1 MLSELGHLLII
12 FSILSST
19 CLIFYSVKEVKNKNI
34 LPSNTIK
41 NLSFL
46 QIITTSSSF
55 IVLIIAYILSD
66 FSLVNVYEN
75 SHTDK
80 PIIYKFSGV
89 WGNHEGSLL
98 LWINVM
104 VLFSFLFFLKNKR
117 YSKDFQLLTLFF
129 QNILILGFLVFL
141 LATSNPF
148 SKIFPIPNEG
158 LGLNPILQDPA
169 LAIHPPLLY
178 LGFVGSS
185 IYFSAALSSLI
196 TGFGGKNFALSIK
209 SWVLISWLFQTL
221 GILVGSIW
229 AYYELGWGGYWF
241 WDPVENSSL
250 IPWFLMT
257 ALFHSILV
265 LERREGIYIWVI
277 ILGILTFTMSVTG
290 TFLVRSGILN
300 SVHTFANDPTRGL
313 YILAF
318 LTLMIF
324 SSIFIFYKFAPTEKQ
339 NFRLFSKEFFI
350 ITNNWFM
357 SFFLITVL
365 IGTLYPIFLEVLTDQ
380 KISIGPPYY
389 NTVLAPFLIPLLFFM
404 AYGPKSSWISARTP
418 RLKNILPVIILSIL
432 FSSILLYFLKQND
445 FLLVLII
452 IFSIYLI
459 SQTIFDMVISF
470 KNRSTEKKYINFSTF
485 ISHLGFGFLIL
496 FISLNSILSL
506 ERDFNIKVGE
516 KKNFKN
522 LELSLQNVQILKDK
536 NYKKIVGNIIIFNKK
551 NKKIENLKPE
561 IRIYSQPET
570 ITYEASIRSR
580 MFLDTYVTMSNISKS
595 DFYNIKFQKKPFMN
609 LIWLS
614 TILITLGAFLRVF
627 RKKTY
632 EK

>member
-12 FSILSST
+12 FSILSSA
-19 CLIFYSVKEVKNKNI
+19 CLIFYSVKEVKSKNI

-80 PIIYKFSGV
+80 PLIYKFSGV

-536 NYKKIVGNIIIFNKK
+536 NYKKMVGNIIIFNKK

>member
-80 PIIYKFSGV
+80 PLIYKFSGV

-432 FSSILLYFLKQND
+432 FSSMLLYFLKQND

-536 NYKKIVGNIIIFNKK
+536 NYKKMVGNIIIFNKK

>member
-80 PIIYKFSGV
+80 PLIYKFSGV

-104 VLFSFLFFLKNKR
+104 VIFSFLFFLKNKR

-536 NYKKIVGNIIIFNKK
+536 NYKKMVGNIIIFNKK

>member
-1 MLSELGHLLII
+1 MLSELGHLFIF
-12 FSILSST
+12 FSIISSAS
-19 CLIFYSVKEVKNKNI
+19 LVIYSFKEVKNKNI
-34 LPSNTIK
+34 IPSNTIK
-41 NLSFL
+41 NLSYF
-46 QIITTSSSF
+46 QITSTNLSF
-55 IVLIIAYILSD
+55 VVLIAGYIISD

-75 SHTDK
+75 SHTEK
-80 PIIYKFSGV
+80 PLIYKFSGV

-104 VLFSFLFFLKNKR
+104 VIFSFLFFLKNR
-117 YSKDFQLLTLFF
+117 NSSKNFLLLTIFF
-129 QNILILGFLVFL
+129 QNILILGFLIFL

-196 TGFGGKNFALSIK
+196 TRFAGKNFALSIK

-257 ALFHSILV
+257 ALFHSVLV

-313 YILAF
+313 YILIF
-318 LTLMIF
+318 LSLMIF
-324 SSIFIFYKFAPTEKQ
+324 SSIFIFYKFAPAQKQ
-339 NFRLFSKEFFI
+339 NFNLFSKEFFI

-404 AYGPKSSWISARTP
+404 AYGPKSSWISARKP
-418 RLKNILPVIILSIL
+418 RLKNILPIITLSVL
-432 FSSILLYFLKQND
+432 FSVILLYLIKQKD
-445 FLLVLII
+445 FVLILII

-459 SQTIFDMVISF
+459 FQSTFDMIVSY
-470 KNRSTEKKYINFSTF
+470 KNKSSEKKFINFSTF
-485 ISHLGFGFLIL
+485 FSHLGFGLLIF

-506 ERDFNIKVGE
+506 EKNFNIKVGE
-516 KKNFKN
+516 KKSFNN
-522 LELSLQNVQILKDK
+522 YELSLQNVKILNDK
-536 NYKKIVGNIIIFNKK
+536 NYIKMVGNVVILNKK
-551 NKKIENLKPE
+551 NKKKEKLKPE

-580 MFLDTYVTMSNISKS
+580 IFLDTYVTMSNISKS

-614 TILITLGAFLRVF
+614 TILIAFGGFLRVLS
-627 RKKTY
+627 KKN
-632 EK
+632 

>member
-80 PIIYKFSGV
+80 PLIYKFSGV

-536 NYKKIVGNIIIFNKK
+536 NYKKMVGNIIIFNKK

>member
-80 PIIYKFSGV
+80 PLIYKFSGV

-196 TGFGGKNFALSIK
+196 TGFGGKKFALSIK

-324 SSIFIFYKFAPTEKQ
+324 SSIFIFYKFAPTEKK

-432 FSSILLYFLKQND
+432 FSSMLLYFLKQND